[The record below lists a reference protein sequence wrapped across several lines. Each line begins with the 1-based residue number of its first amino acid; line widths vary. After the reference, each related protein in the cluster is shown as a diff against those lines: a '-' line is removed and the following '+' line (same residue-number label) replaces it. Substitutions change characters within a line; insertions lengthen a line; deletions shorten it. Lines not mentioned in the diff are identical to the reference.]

1 MSYIIYK
8 WNPGKPP
15 SGSEVVMKTSEGNAG
30 HRHLTGRPL
39 LKASFAVVYLG
50 LVSVG
55 IAACKP
61 ADADPRGQVPLVRVA
76 TVHSASAAERAFTGV
91 IAARV
96 QSNLGF
102 RVSGKIIERLVDTG
116 QTVKAGQPL
125 MKLDPVDLKLTI
137 VAQTNAI
144 NATRATAIQARSD
157 EARYKNL
164 VGQGWISHQRYEQ
177 AKSALDNAEA
187 QLAAAEANAQLA
199 RNAED
204 YSILAADADGVV
216 METLSEPGQV
226 VSAGQTVVR
235 LAHAGARE
243 ASVDLPETVRPSIG
257 SEATATLYGDLESR
271 SRAQLRQL
279 SDAANPSTRT
289 YEARYVLSG
298 AAAIAPLGATVTLHI
313 SQFKNKNILEVPI
326 SAIVDNGSS
335 SGVWLIDQQKM
346 CVDFRPVTLAGVGEE
361 SALISGGVQA
371 GDQVVALG
379 SRLLHNGDN
388 VRIEG
393 EETAAR

>member
-1 MSYIIYK
+1 MEALKKNTGHQFFTST
-8 WNPGKPP
+8 PLF
-15 SGSEVVMKTSEGNAG
+15 KTS
-30 HRHLTGRPL
+30 L
-39 LKASFAVVYLG
+39 AVVALT
-50 LVSVG
+50 LASVG
-55 IAACKP
+55 VTACKP
-61 ADADPRGQVPLVRVA
+61 ADADPRNGIPLVRVA
-76 TVHSASAAERAFTGV
+76 TVHSASAADRAFTGV
-91 IAARV
+91 IAAKV

-116 QTVKAGQPL
+116 ETVKAGQPL
-125 MKLDPVDLKLTI
+125 MKLDPVDLTLTI

-144 NATRATAIQARSD
+144 NAARATAIQARAD

-164 VGQGWISHQRYEQ
+164 VGEGWISQQRYEQ

-199 RNAED
+199 RNAQD

-243 ASVDLPETVRPSIG
+243 ASVDLPETVRPPIG
-257 SEATATLYGDLESR
+257 SEASATLYGDLKSR
-271 SRAQLRQL
+271 SGARLRQL
-279 SDAANPSTRT
+279 SDAANPATRT

-298 AAAIAPLGATVTLHI
+298 AAASAPLGATVTLHI
-313 SQFKNKNILEVPI
+313 PQFKTKNTLEVPV

-335 SGVWLIDQQKM
+335 SGVWLIDPQKM
-346 CVDFRPVTLAGVGEE
+346 SVDFRPVTLTGVGEE
-361 SALISGGVQA
+361 TALVSSGVQV

-388 VRIEG
+388 VRVEG

>member
-1 MSYIIYK
+1 M
-8 WNPGKPP
+8 
-15 SGSEVVMKTSEGNAG
+15 ETSERTAG
-30 HRHLTGRPL
+30 HSNLTGTSM
-39 LKASFAVVYLG
+39 LKASVAIVALG
-50 LVSVG
+50 LVSAGV
-55 IAACKP
+55 AACKP
-61 ADADPRGQVPLVRVA
+61 ADADPRNEVPLVRVA
-76 TVHSASAAERAFTGV
+76 TVHSANASERAFTGV
-91 IAARV
+91 IAAKV

-102 RVSGKIIERLVDTG
+102 RVSGKIIQRLVDTG
-116 QTVKAGQPL
+116 QAVKAGQPL

-144 NATRATAIQARSD
+144 NAARAIAIQARAD

-164 VGQGWISHQRYEQ
+164 VGEGWISHQRYEQ

-204 YSILAADADGVV
+204 YSVLTADADGVV

-243 ASVDLPETVRPSIG
+243 ASVDLPETVRPAIG
-257 SEATATLYGDLESR
+257 SQATATLYGDLKSR
-271 SRAQLRQL
+271 SDARLRQL
-279 SDAANPSTRT
+279 SDAANPTLGT

-298 AAAIAPLGATVTLHI
+298 AAANAPLGATVTLHI
-313 SQFKNKNILEVPI
+313 PQFKNKDIVEVPV
-326 SAIVDNGSS
+326 SAVFDNGAS

-346 CVDFRPVTLAGVGEE
+346 AVDFRPVTLAGVGEE
-361 SALISGGVQA
+361 TALISSGVQP

-379 SRLLHNGDN
+379 SRLLHNGDS

-393 EETAAR
+393 EETASK

>member
-1 MSYIIYK
+1 M
-8 WNPGKPP
+8 
-15 SGSEVVMKTSEGNAG
+15 ETSERTAG
-30 HRHLTGRPL
+30 HSNLTGTSM
-39 LKASFAVVYLG
+39 LKASVAIVALG
-50 LVSVG
+50 LVSAGV
-55 IAACKP
+55 AACKP
-61 ADADPRGQVPLVRVA
+61 ADADPRNEVPLVRVA
-76 TVHSASAAERAFTGV
+76 TVHSANASERAFTGV
-91 IAARV
+91 IAAKV

-102 RVSGKIIERLVDTG
+102 RVSGKIIQRLVDTG

-144 NATRATAIQARSD
+144 NAARAIAIQARAD

-164 VGQGWISHQRYEQ
+164 VGEGWISHQRYEQ

-204 YSILAADADGVV
+204 YSVLTADADGVV

-243 ASVDLPETVRPSIG
+243 ASVDLPETVRPAIG
-257 SEATATLYGDLESR
+257 SQATATLYGDLKSR
-271 SRAQLRQL
+271 SDARLRQL
-279 SDAANPSTRT
+279 SDAANPTTRT

-298 AAAIAPLGATVTLHI
+298 AAANAPLGATVTLHI
-313 SQFKNKNILEVPI
+313 PQFKNKDIVEVPV
-326 SAIVDNGSS
+326 SAVVDNGAS

-346 CVDFRPVTLAGVGEE
+346 AVAFRPVTLAGVGEE
-361 SALISGGVQA
+361 TALISSGVQT

-379 SRLLHNGDN
+379 SRLLHNGDS

-393 EETAAR
+393 EETASK

>member
-1 MSYIIYK
+1 ME
-8 WNPGKPP
+8 NV
-15 SGSEVVMKTSEGNAG
+15 ERNAG
-30 HRHLTGRPL
+30 YPHLTGKAL
-39 LKASFAVVYLG
+39 LKASVAIAALG

-55 IAACKP
+55 VAACKP
-61 ADADPRGQVPLVRVA
+61 ADADPRTNVPLVRVA
-76 TVHSASAAERAFTGV
+76 TVHPAGAAERAFTGV
-91 IAARV
+91 IAAKV

-102 RVSGKIIERLVDTG
+102 RVAGKIIQRLVDTG

-144 NATRATAIQARSD
+144 NAARATAIQARAD

-204 YSILAADADGVV
+204 YSVLTADADGVV

-243 ASVDLPETVRPSIG
+243 ASVDLPETVRPAIG
-257 SEATATLYGDLESR
+257 SEATATLYGDLKSR
-271 SRAQLRQL
+271 SGARLRQL
-279 SDAANPSTRT
+279 SDAANPATRT

-298 AAAIAPLGATVTLHI
+298 AAANAPLGATVTLHI
-313 SQFKNKNILEVPI
+313 PQFKAKDILEVPV
-326 SAIVDNGSS
+326 SAVVDNGAS
-335 SGVWLIDQQKM
+335 SGVWLLDQQKM
-346 CVDFRPVTLAGVGEE
+346 AVEFRPVTLAGVSEE
-361 SALISGGVQA
+361 TALISTGVQA
-371 GDQVVALG
+371 GDQVIALG
-379 SRLLHNGDN
+379 GRLLHAGDN
-388 VRIEG
+388 VRVEG
-393 EETAAR
+393 EETASK

>member
-1 MSYIIYK
+1 MRIL
-8 WNPGKPP
+8 
-15 SGSEVVMKTSEGNAG
+15 ERNAG
-30 HRHLTGRPL
+30 HSRLTGTSL
-39 LKASFAVVYLG
+39 LKASVAVAALT

-55 IAACKP
+55 VAACKP
-61 ADADPRGQVPLVRVA
+61 ADADPRSGVPLVRVA

-91 IAARV
+91 IAAKV
-96 QSNLGF
+96 QSNLSF
-102 RVSGKIIERLVDTG
+102 RVAGKIIERLVDTG

-144 NATRATAIQARSD
+144 NAARATAIQARAD
-157 EARYKNL
+157 EARYRNL
-164 VGQGWISHQRYEQ
+164 VGEGWVSRQRYEQ

-187 QLAAAEANAQLA
+187 QLAAAKANAQLA

-204 YSILAADADGVV
+204 YSVLTADADGVI

-243 ASVDLPETVRPSIG
+243 ASVDLPETVRPAIG
-257 SEATATLYGDLESR
+257 SEATATLYGDLKSR
-271 SRAQLRQL
+271 SRARLRQL
-279 SDAANPSTRT
+279 SDAANPITRT

-298 AAAIAPLGATVTLHI
+298 AAANAPLGATVTLHI
-313 SQFKNKNILEVPI
+313 PQTKNKNVLEVPVG
-326 SAIVDNGSS
+326 AIVDNGSS
-335 SGVWLIDQQKM
+335 SGVWLLDQQKM
-346 CVDFRPVTLAGVGEE
+346 SVDFRPVVLAGVGEE
-361 SALISGGVQA
+361 SALISSGVQA

-388 VRIEG
+388 VRVEG
-393 EETAAR
+393 EETASR

>member
-1 MSYIIYK
+1 MENLK
-8 WNPGKPP
+8 R
-15 SGSEVVMKTSEGNAG
+15 NAG
-30 HRHLTGRPL
+30 HQHLTGTSL
-39 LKASFAVVYLG
+39 LKASVAVMALS
-50 LVSVG
+50 LVSIGV
-55 IAACKP
+55 AACKP
-61 ADADPRGQVPLVRVA
+61 ADADPRTGVPLVRVA
-76 TVHSASAAERAFTGV
+76 TVRPAGTAERAFTGV
-91 IAARV
+91 IAAKV

-102 RVSGKIIERLVDTG
+102 RVSGKIIQRLVDTG
-116 QTVKAGQPL
+116 QTVRAGQPL

-144 NATRATAIQARSD
+144 NAARATAIQARAD

-164 VGQGWISHQRYEQ
+164 VGEGWISHQRYEQ

-204 YSILAADADGVV
+204 YSVLTADADGVV

-243 ASVDLPETVRPSIG
+243 ASVDLPETVRPAIG
-257 SEATATLYGDLESR
+257 SEATATLYGDLKSR
-271 SRAQLRQL
+271 SSARLRQL
-279 SDAANPSTRT
+279 SDAANPATRT

-298 AAAIAPLGATVTLHI
+298 PAANAPLGATVTLHI
-313 SQFKNKNILEVPI
+313 PQFKNKNILEVPV
-326 SAIVDNGSS
+326 SAVVDNGSS

-346 CVDFRPVTLAGVGEE
+346 AVDFRPVTLAGVGEE
-361 SALISGGVQA
+361 TALISSGVHA

-379 SRLLHNGDN
+379 GRLLHNGDN
-388 VRIEG
+388 VRVEG
-393 EETAAR
+393 EETASK

>member
-1 MSYIIYK
+1 M
-8 WNPGKPP
+8 
-15 SGSEVVMKTSEGNAG
+15 ETSERTAG
-30 HRHLTGRPL
+30 HSNSTGTSM
-39 LKASFAVVYLG
+39 LKASVAIVALG
-50 LVSVG
+50 LVSAGV
-55 IAACKP
+55 AACKP
-61 ADADPRGQVPLVRVA
+61 ADADPRNEVPLVRVA
-76 TVHSASAAERAFTGV
+76 TVHSANASERAFTGV
-91 IAARV
+91 IAAKV

-102 RVSGKIIERLVDTG
+102 RVSGKIIQRLVDTG
-116 QTVKAGQPL
+116 QAVKAGQPL

-144 NATRATAIQARSD
+144 NAARAIAIQARAD

-164 VGQGWISHQRYEQ
+164 VGEGWISHQRYEQ

-204 YSILAADADGVV
+204 YSVLTADADGVV

-243 ASVDLPETVRPSIG
+243 ASVDLPETVRPAIG
-257 SEATATLYGDLESR
+257 SQATATLYGDLKSR
-271 SRAQLRQL
+271 SDARLRQL
-279 SDAANPSTRT
+279 SDAANPTTRT

-298 AAAIAPLGATVTLHI
+298 AAANAPLGATVTLHI
-313 SQFKNKNILEVPI
+313 PQFKNKDIVEVPV
-326 SAIVDNGSS
+326 SAVVDNGAS

-346 CVDFRPVTLAGVGEE
+346 AVAFRPVTLAGVGEE
-361 SALISGGVQA
+361 TALISSGVQT

-379 SRLLHNGDN
+379 SRLLHNGDS

-393 EETAAR
+393 EETASK